1 MATVASALRTK
12 IVAADLSNV
21 TTKVFRDFAP
31 DSTAMP
37 FITFDDDISR
47 VGAFLGDSKISMS
60 TRLVQVNLFQKLD
73 AEDVTLI
80 DSLFAALDSADL
92 TGADKNIVG
101 CRVDGVVRFATID
114 QNLCHHAVTVRITQ
128 AA

>member
-12 IVAADLSNV
+12 IVAANLSNV
-21 TTKVFRDFAP
+21 TTKVFRDSAP

-47 VGAFLGDSKISMS
+47 TPAFLGDGKISMS
-60 TRLVQVNLFQKLD
+60 TRLIQVNLFQKLD

-80 DSLFAALDSADL
+80 DSLFAALDAADL

-101 CRVDGVVRFATID
+101 CRVDGIVRFVNTSENIC
-114 QNLCHHAVTVRITQ
+114 QHAVTVSITQ

>member
-1 MATVASALRTK
+1 MASVTSALRTK
-12 IVAADLSNV
+12 IVAANLSNV
-21 TTKVFRDFAP
+21 TTKVFRDAAP

-37 FITFDDDISR
+37 FVTFNDDISR
-47 VGAFLGDSKISMS
+47 TAALFGDGKISMAS
-60 TRLVQVNLFQKLD
+60 RSVQVNLFQKLD

-80 DSLFAALDSADL
+80 DSLFAALDSATL

-101 CRVDGVVRFATID
+101 CRVDGIVRLVDTTE
-114 QNLCHHAVTVRITQ
+114 NLCHHAVTITITQ